1 MLFMNKICM
10 KYFHQQNGFYCFSCD
25 FSFLIENLLPKYAGI
40 ALHKCGLVNDDY
52 IACVWNGP

>member
-1 MLFMNKICM
+1 M